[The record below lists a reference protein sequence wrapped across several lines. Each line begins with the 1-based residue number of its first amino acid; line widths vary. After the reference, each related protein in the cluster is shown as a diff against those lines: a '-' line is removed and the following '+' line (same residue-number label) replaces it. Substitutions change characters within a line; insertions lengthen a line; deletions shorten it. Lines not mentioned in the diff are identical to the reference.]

1 MRHCQNRVA
10 DSATGITMA
19 SPPLRTV
26 FVSDVHLGTPDC
38 KAEYL
43 LDFLRTMRCQR
54 LYLVGDIVDLEAL
67 DRQPYW
73 PATHAAVLG
82 QLLRMARA
90 GTEVIYIPGNHD
102 AVMRRFAGRRIGA
115 IRVMRDAI
123 HIGADGRRFR
133 VSHGDEF
140 DPHYGGRRWL
150 YRLGDTS
157 QRLICWANRHLNRW
171 RHRHALPYLPFTIII
186 KSRIARALAYIQQY
200 EHLVAAT
207 ARTQGF
213 DGHICGHIHFG
224 GIRKIDGVLYCN
236 DGDWVEH
243 CTALTEDHSG
253 YLELMHWTE
262 QRTCLAN
269 ARGDRVQPAAIAALA
284 FTALPAVAS
293 LSHHPNRLHQSA

>member
-1 MRHCQNRVA
+1 
-10 DSATGITMA
+10 MA

-43 LDFLRTMRCQR
+43 LDFLRHVRCRQ
-54 LYLVGDIVDLEAL
+54 LYLVGDIIDLEAL
-67 DRQPYW
+67 RQHPYW

-82 QLLRMARA
+82 QLLRMARS

-102 AVMRRFAGRRIGA
+102 AALRGLAGQCIGGIRI
-115 IRVMRDAI
+115 MRDAL

-140 DPHYGGRRWL
+140 DPHHGGKRWL
-150 YRLGDTS
+150 YQLGDTS
-157 QRLICWANRHLNRW
+157 QQLICWFNRRLNRW
-171 RHRHALPYLPFTIII
+171 RRRRALPYLALTIII
-186 KSRIARALAYIQQY
+186 KSRIARALAYIQQF

-207 ARTQGF
+207 AKEQGF

-224 GIRKIDGVLYCN
+224 GIRNIDGVLYCN

-243 CTALTEDHSG
+243 CTALTEDDSG

-262 QRTCLAN
+262 QQTCLAN
-269 ARGDRVQPAAIAALA
+269 ARGDLVQPGAVSALA
-284 FTALPAVAS
+284 FGALPAVTSMQLGAD
-293 LSHHPNRLHQSA
+293 RLRPAA